1 MSEPPQAP
9 VATAERRPPR
19 GRRIAWTISLAILAA
34 TVALTVRAGEPAR
47 FARLLERAQ
56 PAWLLVGALLQ
67 LGTYLAAGAVLR
79 RGLGRAGAGWS
90 PLSLAP
96 LGLMKLFVDQA
107 VPMAGIGGTLLVVRA
122 LQRRG
127 VEEAAA
133 SRAVVA
139 GLFGFFAAYAI
150 AIAVSVAWLWLR
162 GDLRPDV
169 LALTTL
175 GGLVLVALPAGFL
188 FLGRRGQHVPAWTRR
203 IPALAAVLRTAGVA
217 AAEAVR
223 DPALIATVIG
233 LQLAIFALDAAT
245 FWSML
250 RAVGENAPPMV
261 AFTVFVMASVA
272 ATVSVLPGGVGA
284 FEVGSVVLL
293 RVLAVPLEAA
303 LAATLLLRGMT
314 LWLPMLPGMWL
325 ARREV
330 AGA

>member
-1 MSEPPQAP
+1 VNA
-9 VATAERRPPR
+9 PPR
-19 GRRIAWTISLAILAA
+19 GHRIAWAISLVILAA
-34 TVALTVRAGEPAR
+34 TVAVTVWKGEPAR
-47 FARLLERAQ
+47 FARLVERAQ
-56 PAWLLVGALLQ
+56 PGWLVVGAALQ
-67 LGTYLAAGAVLR
+67 VGTYLAAGAILR
-79 RGLGRAGAGWS
+79 RGLAQAGAGRS
-90 PLSLAP
+90 LVSLAP

-127 VEEAAA
+127 IEEAAA

-150 AIAVSVAWLWLR
+150 AICVSVVYLWLR
-162 GDLRPDV
+162 RDLGPEM

-175 GGLVLVALPAGFL
+175 AGLVLVALPAGFL
-188 FLGRRGQHVPAWTRR
+188 LLGRRGQRVPAWTSR
-203 IPALAAVLRTAGVA
+203 IPALASVLRTAGVA

-223 DPALIATVIG
+223 DPALIVTVVA
-233 LQLAIFALDAAT
+233 LQLAIFVLDAAT

-250 RAVGENAPPMV
+250 AAVGEPAAPMV
-261 AFTVFVMASVA
+261 AFTVYVMASVA

-303 LAATLLLRGMT
+303 LAATLLLRGLT
-314 LWLPMLPGMWL
+314 LWLPMVPGLWL

-330 AGA
+330 ASA